1 MKIKRNYKD
10 SVFTTLFNDPALLR
24 ELYCALEGVTLPP
37 DTPVSINTLEN
48 VLYMDIYNDIS
59 FEIGGKLVVLV
70 EHQSTI
76 GANLALRL
84 LLYYTRVLEK
94 SIDSRILY
102 SEKRITIP
110 WPEFYVLYNG
120 IKPFPDTDVM
130 RLSDLFDKP
139 QDLGLPEKV
148 TPLLDLEVKIININE
163 GRNGVIVDRCREL
176 SDYSKFIASIRAFF
190 DELGNKEDA
199 VKEAVKYC
207 QKHGILKR
215 FLEIYGSEVLNMLL
229 AEWNIDDALAVAR
242 EEGMEQGLEQG
253 REQGLEQGR
262 EEACGIIA
270 GKDEEITRLR
280 AQLANTN

>member
-1 MKIKRNYKD
+1 MKI
-10 SVFTTLFNDPALLR
+10 
-24 ELYCALEGVTLPP
+24 
-37 DTPVSINTLEN
+37 
-48 VLYMDIYNDIS
+48 
-59 FEIGGKLVVLV
+59 
-70 EHQSTI
+70 
-76 GANLALRL
+76 
-84 LLYYTRVLEK
+84 
-94 SIDSRILY
+94 SRILY

-139 QDLGLPEKV
+139 QDLGLPEKI
-148 TPLLDLEVKIININE
+148 TPLLDLEVKVININE

-176 SDYSKFIASIRAFF
+176 SDYSKFIASVRAFF

-199 VKEAVKYC
+199 VQEAVKYC

-253 REQGLEQGR
+253 RDDIRIKVFELLDQGLT
-262 EEACGIIA
+262 A
-270 GKDEEITRLR
+270 DEIRQQIKKT
-280 AQLANTN
+280 